1 MDRELVSKRKICSG
15 TIYVTKPDK
24 FRLGV
29 NNSGAR
35 QERAFFSKICLEIYI
50 YNGFLRIDIKIFA
63 TIRKTPA

>member
-35 QERAFFSKICLEIYI
+35 QELFFKNLFRNLHLQRLPTDRHKDFCDY
-50 YNGFLRIDIKIFA
+50 
-63 TIRKTPA
+63 